1 MSEEEIIFKN
11 EYLQKP
17 ISFLTQENLEKLEQ
31 HCEKTIRYATRN
43 LLKEH
48 QIILELIDRYKEMN
62 KEIRNLKEK
71 NKELIQGQVKT
82 LDEILQPELLKKY
95 ISKDKIR
102 EKIKECEEA
111 MNKVKQF
118 NPSTYAGIDT
128 FIYAMAQRN
137 ILKSLLEEE

>member
-1 MSEEEIIFKN
+1 MSNLSEEEIIFKN

-102 EKIKECEEA
+102 KIIYPTPT
-111 MNKVKQF
+111 
-118 NPSTYAGIDT
+118 NPISYEIQSSDM
-128 FIYAMAQRN
+128 YKKLEQ
-137 ILKSLLEEE
+137 LLEEK